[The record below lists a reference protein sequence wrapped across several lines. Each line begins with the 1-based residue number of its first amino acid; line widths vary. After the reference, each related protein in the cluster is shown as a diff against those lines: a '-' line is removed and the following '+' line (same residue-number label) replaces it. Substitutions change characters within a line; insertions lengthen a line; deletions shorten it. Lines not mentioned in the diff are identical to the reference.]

1 MGGMQTEVGSI
12 TAEVVDQPCRPQGLD
27 RWIQNVP
34 STIKSTPVD
43 TFAPMAL
50 LRDLVDVA
58 CKSKTGTSLSLDD
71 VIAATK
77 EASLDLFRSSEEQQL
92 AAALAASL
100 GDAATSSHVDSVAF
114 SRVEPQRNAEELRL
128 AAVLAAS
135 AAEFSMDPAN
145 AGLRSSEDD
154 VLVASRAEQENAE
167 ASDLHAALLLSQAPS
182 GQFGLEA
189 PIEVINSD
197 SDAEI
202 VAPRITAPE
211 PKRARV
217 KESVPALA

>member
-92 AAALAASL
+92 AAAVAASL

-114 SRVEPQRNAEELRL
+114 SRVESQRDAEELRL

-135 AAEFSMDPAN
+135 AAEFGMDPAN

-154 VLVASRAEQENAE
+154 ALADVLAASRAEQEDAE
-167 ASDLHAALLLSQAPS
+167 ASDLRAALLLSQAPS
-182 GQFGLEA
+182 AQPRLEA

-202 VAPRITAPE
+202 ILAP
-211 PKRARV
+211 
-217 KESVPALA
+217 